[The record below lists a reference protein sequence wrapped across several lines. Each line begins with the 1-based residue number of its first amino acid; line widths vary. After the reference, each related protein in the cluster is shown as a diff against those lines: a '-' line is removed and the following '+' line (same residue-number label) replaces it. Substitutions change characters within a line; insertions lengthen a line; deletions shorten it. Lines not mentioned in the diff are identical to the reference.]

1 MRKLILACTLL
12 AATTIAQ
19 PVFGQL
25 NCANDSTGLIPLVDL
40 GTDYY
45 AGIYQGGLYPG
56 GSNIMP
62 SGHMINGLKIMKKL
76 KPLDTAGV
84 VNYATGKIVLGGFG
98 ASTVGGP
105 FNHMI
110 QLMKD
115 YNDLNPCMKAVNTA
129 NGSDGIE
136 AMYIG
141 NEEYFDYIKIYKLA
155 EKDLTPIQVQVGWLM
170 HSSRIDSN
178 GTDPIGYVDSLSK
191 RFLIALNTMLYYYP
205 NLKVVYLS
213 GFPYGGYADPM
224 KALYHVIKEPS
235 SYHHNFAMKSLI
247 ERQITGDPAL
257 KYKGAGIQVPYLA
270 WGPNLWAD
278 GKNPRELDSLTW
290 NCETEFAID
299 GGGYHLTNE
308 GKDKLAN
315 ILLQFF
321 RTDTLS
327 EGWFMDG
334 PKWASCGAGRLADGS
349 IILPEEPT
357 ILTKD
362 EITVFPNPSSG
373 QYYVD
378 FDEVLTEA
386 IQVKVVNQVG
396 EVVLEE
402 SYGGIQPF
410 SFYQFNLSDQPAGI
424 YYFEVVAN
432 GEHFSQPIILNH

>member
-178 GTDPIGYVDSLSK
+178 GTDPIGYVDS
-191 RFLIALNTMLYYYP
+191 
-205 NLKVVYLS
+205 
-213 GFPYGGYADPM
+213 
-224 KALYHVIKEPS
+224 
-235 SYHHNFAMKSLI
+235 
-247 ERQITGDPAL
+247 
-257 KYKGAGIQVPYLA
+257 
-270 WGPNLWAD
+270 
-278 GKNPRELDSLTW
+278 
-290 NCETEFAID
+290 
-299 GGGYHLTNE
+299 
-308 GKDKLAN
+308 
-315 ILLQFF
+315 
-321 RTDTLS
+321 
-327 EGWFMDG
+327 
-334 PKWASCGAGRLADGS
+334 
-349 IILPEEPT
+349 
-357 ILTKD
+357 
-362 EITVFPNPSSG
+362 
-373 QYYVD
+373 
-378 FDEVLTEA
+378 
-386 IQVKVVNQVG
+386 
-396 EVVLEE
+396 
-402 SYGGIQPF
+402 
-410 SFYQFNLSDQPAGI
+410 
-424 YYFEVVAN
+424 
-432 GEHFSQPIILNH
+432 